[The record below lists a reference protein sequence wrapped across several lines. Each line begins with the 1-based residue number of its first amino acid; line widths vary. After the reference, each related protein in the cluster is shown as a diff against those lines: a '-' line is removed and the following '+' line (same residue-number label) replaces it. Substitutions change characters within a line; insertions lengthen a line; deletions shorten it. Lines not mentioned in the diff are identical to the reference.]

1 MYRFIFVFIVY
12 VQVYFC
18 VHFYVQVDSCTP
30 CLWTGFSLFSL
41 FMYKFMYRFI
51 PLLIVYVQVDS
62 FTHCLCTG
70 LSLNS
75 LFMYRLIPLLIVYV
89 QVYPWTYCLWS
100 LNSLFMYRLI
110 LVLTVINWIIFLLFI
125 HRMISVCIVYEQV
138 DPCTHFLCYVQVDSW
153 VRNLREYRLTKLS
166 SFLFGVYTFVYILI

>member
-70 LSLNS
+70 LSMNL
-75 LFMYRLIPLLIVYV
+75 LLMILELIVYV
-89 QVYPWTYCLWS
+89 QVDSCTYCYKLNNLFIVYTQNDFRVYCLRTGWS
-100 LNSLFMYRLI
+100 LYSFFMLCTGR
-110 LVLTVINWIIFLLFI
+110 FL
-125 HRMISVCIVYEQV
+125 SQK
-138 DPCTHFLCYVQVDSW
+138 
-153 VRNLREYRLTKLS
+153 EYRLTKLS

>member
-1 MYRFIFVFIVY
+1 
-12 VQVYFC
+12 
-18 VHFYVQVDSCTP
+18 
-30 CLWTGFSLFSL
+30 
-41 FMYKFMYRFI
+41 MYKFMYRFI

-89 QVYPWTYCLWS
+89 QVRLS

-110 LVLTVINWIIFLLFI
+110 PLL
-125 HRMISVCIVYEQV
+125 IV
-138 DPCTHFLCYVQVDSW
+138 YVQV
-153 VRNLREYRLTKLS
+153 YP
-166 SFLFGVYTFVYILI
+166 